1 LDCEA
6 PASLCIWYDVTN
18 IRPVLECG
26 GFPAKPKRHRS
37 AALQSQAGAPD
48 RECSEDTCKFTGS
61 AKSGHREV
69 LSVDSLLLCG
79 KLYIVNIM
87 QEGLIFGSTAMKRR
101 YKYSIIVIIPI
112 LCLISVLY
120 SLGFRFSPHEDDTI
134 QNAVKHHNLSGL
146 KNFISKTHDI
156 DIRDKNGKT
165 ALQIASSV
173 VFDRPITEFII
184 QNGADVNQV
193 SVDGVPLIT
202 EVLCSRKYREKEKML
217 DLLVKYKADV
227 NKKDIEG
234 NTTIMSAIGEY
245 WCEDIKHFMQY
256 KPDVN
261 VLNNKG
267 ESALFIAVV
276 NGSERNAMILLENK
290 ANPNFI
296 CSARHERILFDKK
309 DHQFCTTGK
318 SLLDIATMMGES
330 GVVSVLKRHGAK
342 TSEELAAQQSPV
354 MPKN

>member
-1 LDCEA
+1 
-6 PASLCIWYDVTN
+6 
-18 IRPVLECG
+18 
-26 GFPAKPKRHRS
+26 
-37 AALQSQAGAPD
+37 
-48 RECSEDTCKFTGS
+48 
-61 AKSGHREV
+61 
-69 LSVDSLLLCG
+69 
-79 KLYIVNIM
+79 
-87 QEGLIFGSTAMKRR
+87 MKRR
-101 YKYSIIVIIPI
+101 YKYSIIVVIPI

-134 QNAVKHHNLSGL
+134 QNAVKHHNLSKL

-173 VFDRPITEFII
+173 VFDHAIAEFLI

-193 SVDGVPLIT
+193 SLDGVPLIT
-202 EVLCSRKYREKEKML
+202 EVLCSRKYWEKEKML
-217 DLLVKYKADV
+217 DLLVKYNADI

-234 NTTIMSAIGEY
+234 NTSIMSAIGEY
-245 WCEDIKHFMQY
+245 GCEEIKHFMQY

-330 GVVSVLKRHGAK
+330 GVVV
-342 TSEELAAQQSPV
+342 
-354 MPKN
+354 